1 MKKLSALILFGLLI
15 LSTMSVFHPVAS
27 ADVPKYA
34 SISAV
39 SLGPSDK
46 VSLGSFT
53 IEYVDLQAPTLG
65 GNVTK
70 IYFRVTG
77 PTGAMNYVA
86 STGEWFAYPNTQSPY
101 LNVSVLWIKSE
112 DKSAL
117 IEIQSPLQ
125 KLLSNQSMLVGGE
138 LTLPQGLPQIKIKL
152 TAVSG
157 DQATF
162 QVTLPYGETRTLIIS
177 KGSGGSVRYKLGD
190 NYYYNNYLYI
200 QVLNTVTNGATFDVY
215 IPKVASTSFK
225 ILRANGGVEGG
236 GTNTPSQVED
246 VLVYSGLLYVN
257 EQLPVKYQNTTY
269 YVKLLTTIP
278 SVAKI
283 EVLKGSQSLGTALL
297 EVGDLPKVISNSPFK
312 ISVSTV
318 EPNYKRATIR
328 IYAPPGTEVT
338 PILRRAN
345 VMATINATPR
355 KIMLSDNLVVV
366 INVENLGR
374 GDAYDVSV
382 AAPIPNDFQLVSQA
396 KSWNLKTLSAF
407 TNMPA
412 LIYILKPTKVGKF
425 EIGKAIVTFYD
436 DQSLETGQK
445 RIVYSPTLAGVEVYN
460 VPSLSVK
467 ALAYNGTWGSYITT
481 DVNKTV
487 SLKFTVNAGTGNKN
501 YEYVQNATLILDLS
515 NSLNGPSTIKLGTIR
530 AGETKTV
537 QVDLKVLSANI
548 TNIRAT
554 LMYTDP
560 IGNVHQTYLGNLVT
574 INSIPPKVVL
584 KEVKVYPRA
593 DELPGYINRTL
604 SSMTNPEPIAKE
616 IAAVAQT
623 YLPSKSNTWKGV
635 GILFIILTIVLAGLT
650 YRYWYEAEKLKGVLE
665 RKKKSRPG
673 GLPKKEEES
682 PAGKETKEI
691 EEL

>member
-1 MKKLSALILFGLLI
+1 MRKLSALILFGLLI

-27 ADVPKYA
+27 AGVPKYA
-34 SISAV
+34 SVSAV

-46 VSLGSFT
+46 VTLGSFT

-65 GNVTK
+65 SNVTK

-77 PTGAMNYVA
+77 PTGSMNYVA
-86 STGEWFAYPNTQSPY
+86 STGEWFAYPNIQNPY
-101 LNVSVLWIKSE
+101 INVSVLWVKSE

-125 KLLSNQSMLVGGE
+125 KLLSNQSLLKGQE
-138 LTLPQGLPQIKIKL
+138 ITLPQGLPQIKIKL
-152 TAVSG
+152 TGVSG

-177 KGSGGSVRYKLGD
+177 KGSGGGVRYKLGD

-215 IPKVASTSFK
+215 VPKVASTSFT
-225 ILRANGGVEGG
+225 ILRASGQSEGSG
-236 GTNTPSQVED
+236 NNTPTQVED

-345 VMATINATPR
+345 VIAAINATPR
-355 KIMLSDNLVVV
+355 KIMLNDNLVVM

-382 AAPIPNDFQLVSQA
+382 AAPIPNDFELMSQA

-425 EIGKAIVTFYD
+425 EIGKALVTFYD
-436 DQSLETGQK
+436 DQSLETGKK
-445 RIVYSPTLAGVEVYN
+445 RVVYSPTLAGVEVYN
-460 VPSLSVK
+460 VPALNVK
-467 ALAYNGTWGSYITT
+467 ALAYNGTWGSYVTT
-481 DVNKTV
+481 GVNKTV
-487 SLKFTVNAGTGNKN
+487 SVKFTVNAGAGNKD
-501 YEYVQNATLILDLS
+501 YEYVQNATLILSFS
-515 NSLNGPSTIKLGTIR
+515 NSLGGPSAISLGTIH
-530 AGETKTV
+530 AGETKTI
-537 QVDLKVLSANI
+537 QVDFRVLSTNI
-548 TNIRAT
+548 TNIKAT
-554 LMYTDP
+554 LVYTDP
-560 IGNVHQTYLGNLVT
+560 VGNIHQTYLGNLVT
-574 INSIPPKVVL
+574 INSIPPKILVR
-584 KEVKVYPRA
+584 EVKVYPRA

-604 SSMTNPEPIAKE
+604 SSMTNPEPTAKE
-616 IAAVAQT
+616 IAAVAQA
-623 YLPSKSNTWKGV
+623 YLPPQNNTWKGI

-650 YRYWYEAEKLKGVLE
+650 YKYWYEAGKFKEALE
-665 RKKKSRPG
+665 RRKKSRPG
-673 GLPKKEEES
+673 GLPKKEDEH
-682 PAGKETKEI
+682 PAENELKEI
-691 EEL
+691 KEL